1 MNSANGS
8 ETVFTLSISSSR
20 SLTREEMNDLDDADE
35 EEETD
40 DFQFG
45 FHGVASSKPKKQVGK
60 GGRDYCIQFSMLRA
74 SRMSFCRDRLNTKPE
89 LNNQLNVFLLLL
101 DVHGDYYSNNYFLL
115 CNITFPYRS
124 LKSAFLISF

>member
-60 GGRDYCIQFSMLRA
+60 GGRKN
-74 SRMSFCRDRLNTKPE
+74 SRRTSHRK
-89 LNNQLNVFLLLL
+89 
-101 DVHGDYYSNNYFLL
+101 YSRKNL
-115 CNITFPYRS
+115 T
-124 LKSAFLISF
+124 